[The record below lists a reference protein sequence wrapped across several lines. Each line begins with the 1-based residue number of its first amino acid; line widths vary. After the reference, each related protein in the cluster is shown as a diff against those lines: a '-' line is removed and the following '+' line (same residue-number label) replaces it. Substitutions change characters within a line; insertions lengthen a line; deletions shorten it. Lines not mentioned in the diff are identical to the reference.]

1 MQLPGPICQADLA
14 KTMQRRMRTQMK
26 ATSEVSAA
34 LVISVLSL
42 SPAERCHCSIYRRRY
57 QCISTLSRDNEEDG
71 RGKVLMKSNFVFFQ
85 ASADN
90 KQLQCLTLYHRH
102 IKYNV
107 SPLRRSSF
115 HSGAVLSLYWCAE

>member
-1 MQLPGPICQADLA
+1 
-14 KTMQRRMRTQMK
+14 MK
-26 ATSEVSAA
+26 ATSEVSDA

-42 SPAERCHCSIYRRRY
+42 SPAERCHCSIYPRRY
-57 QCISTLSRDNEEDG
+57 QCIGSLSRDSDKDD

-90 KQLQCLTLYHRH
+90 KQVQCFTLYHRH

-115 HSGAVLSLYWCAE
+115 HYGAVLFVLLCGIM

>member
-1 MQLPGPICQADLA
+1 
-14 KTMQRRMRTQMK
+14 MK

-90 KQLQCLTLYHRH
+90 KQVQCLTSTYKIQRITSTPL
-102 IKYNV
+102 IL
-107 SPLRRSSF
+107 SLRRCSQF
-115 HSGAVLSLYWCAE
+115 VLVCGIM